1 MKLLTYKRQLD
12 SEQIF
17 GFKMDDSII
26 NIYDSSKFINE
37 KLKDERFLSIPR
49 SLKSALHEWDKN
61 FLLLKELEGQSK
73 ATRSPPILCKRI
85 RCNHSTAGS

>member
-1 MKLLTYKRQLD
+1 MKLLTYKKQLD

-61 FLLLKELEGQSK
+61 FLLLKELEGKVKQLDHL
-73 ATRSPPILCKRI
+73 PFIML
-85 RCNHSTAGS
+85 G

>member
-26 NIYDSSKFINE
+26 NIYDSSKFINK
-37 KLKDERFLSIPR
+37 KLKDEKFLSIPR
-49 SLKSALHEWDKN
+49 S
-61 FLLLKELEGQSK
+61 
-73 ATRSPPILCKRI
+73 
-85 RCNHSTAGS
+85 